1 MAYSS
6 ADRSERLL
14 QSRRFTTDNLTL
26 SQEAF
31 TQVFDLG
38 ASEILTDDGLI
49 PTGSTQL
56 PYSGS
61 SQNLAI
67 VSASVVNPLIEED
80 LPILKYWYRKKI
92 KPAGDGSRE
101 VYYFTESDPSAVDDT
116 VTSDQLIETD
126 QLINFVSPKYIIA
139 SDSVNTTESTTPGYK
154 VVVYKSTSATA
165 GGVTEQAADPAS
177 YVFDFK
183 TGVLTWNDGSA
194 PASNQYVYI
203 TTYQYVGR
211 TLRSQLDDGS
221 IQGAS
226 TWDGLD
232 GKPAG
237 LVSSS
242 AQTIANLPS
251 GTVSGSSQVDY
262 TAISNVPSGII
273 SGSSQVDYTAISN
286 VPSGLVSGSSQITL
300 GGDLSG
306 TANSATVTKV
316 QGVALTSGE
325 ATQLANIGSVT
336 ISATQ
341 WGYLGAM
348 DQNVRTTDAVAF
360 AQLTINGAV
369 EFNNASDVQSFVFNP
384 DTSVT
389 TIATASVSQNLTV
402 GGDLIVNGD
411 LTYLNTTNTAVEDQ
425 FILLG
430 SGSQAAD
437 NGIIFDGAIEAI
449 GEGAAFFFDSG
460 VSRLSYATSVSH
472 ADTEV
477 TPTAY
482 IPLVFDVTG
491 ASHEAVTDV
500 GNIKIEDG
508 EAFIYV

>member
-6 ADRSERLL
+6 SDRSERLL

-67 VSASVVNPLIEED
+67 VSASVVNPSIEED

-154 VVVYKSTSATA
+154 VVVYKSTSTTA

-203 TTYQYVGR
+203 TAYQYVGR

-262 TAISNVPSGII
+262 TSISNVPSGII

-286 VPSGLVSGSSQITL
+286 VPSGLVSGSSQISYNGITDIPSGIMSSSAQTL
-300 GGDLSG
+300 QNLVGQDLVVSSL
-306 TANSATVTKV
+306 TAEQFVVS
-316 QGVALTSGE
+316 S
-325 ATQLANIGSVT
+325 SVT
-336 ISATQ
+336 
-341 WGYLGAM
+341 
-348 DQNVRTTDAVAF
+348 F
-360 AQLTINGAV
+360 
-369 EFNNASDVQSFVFNP
+369 
-384 DTSVT
+384 VT
-389 TIATASVSQNLTV
+389 TSFS
-402 GGDLIVNGD
+402 
-411 LTYLNTTNTAVEDQ
+411 
-425 FILLG
+425 
-430 SGSQAAD
+430 SGST
-437 NGIIFDGAIEAI
+437 IFGDTLDDTHQFTGSLYVSGSI
-449 GEGAAFFFDSG
+449 FFDEIDG
-460 VSRLSYATSVSH
+460 
-472 ADTEV
+472 
-477 TPTAY
+477 
-482 IPLVFDVTG
+482 
-491 ASHEAVTDV
+491 
-500 GNIKIEDG
+500 GN
-508 EAFIYV
+508 F

>member
-6 ADRSERLL
+6 SDRSERLL

-67 VSASVVNPLIEED
+67 VSASVVNPSIEED
-80 LPILKYWYRKKI
+80 LPILKYWYRKKL
-92 KPAGDGSRE
+92 KGAGDGSRE

-203 TTYQYVGR
+203 TVYQYVGR

-262 TAISNVPSGII
+262 TAISNVPSGLV
-273 SGSSQVDYTAISN
+273 SGSSQVDYTSISN
-286 VPSGLVSGSSQITL
+286 VPSGLVSGSSQISYNGITDIPSGIMSSSAQTL
-300 GGDLSG
+300 QNLVGQDLVVSSL
-306 TANSATVTKV
+306 TAEQFVVS
-316 QGVALTSGE
+316 S
-325 ATQLANIGSVT
+325 SVT
-336 ISATQ
+336 
-341 WGYLGAM
+341 
-348 DQNVRTTDAVAF
+348 F
-360 AQLTINGAV
+360 
-369 EFNNASDVQSFVFNP
+369 
-384 DTSVT
+384 VT
-389 TIATASVSQNLTV
+389 TSFS
-402 GGDLIVNGD
+402 
-411 LTYLNTTNTAVEDQ
+411 
-425 FILLG
+425 
-430 SGSQAAD
+430 SGST
-437 NGIIFDGAIEAI
+437 IFGDTLDDTHQFTGSLYVSGSI
-449 GEGAAFFFDSG
+449 FFDEIDG
-460 VSRLSYATSVSH
+460 
-472 ADTEV
+472 
-477 TPTAY
+477 
-482 IPLVFDVTG
+482 
-491 ASHEAVTDV
+491 
-500 GNIKIEDG
+500 GN
-508 EAFIYV
+508 F

>member
-6 ADRSERLL
+6 SDRSERLL

-67 VSASVVNPLIEED
+67 VSASVVNPSIAED

-203 TTYQYVGR
+203 TAYQYVGR

-273 SGSSQVDYTAISN
+273 SGSSQVDYTSISN
-286 VPSGLVSGSSQITL
+286 VPSGLVSGSSQISYNGITDIPSGIMSSSAQTL
-300 GGDLSG
+300 QNLVGQDLVVSSL
-306 TANSATVTKV
+306 TAEQFVVS
-316 QGVALTSGE
+316 S
-325 ATQLANIGSVT
+325 SVT
-336 ISATQ
+336 
-341 WGYLGAM
+341 
-348 DQNVRTTDAVAF
+348 F
-360 AQLTINGAV
+360 
-369 EFNNASDVQSFVFNP
+369 
-384 DTSVT
+384 VT
-389 TIATASVSQNLTV
+389 TSFS
-402 GGDLIVNGD
+402 
-411 LTYLNTTNTAVEDQ
+411 
-425 FILLG
+425 
-430 SGSQAAD
+430 SGST
-437 NGIIFDGAIEAI
+437 IFGDTLDDTHQFTGSLYVSGSI
-449 GEGAAFFFDSG
+449 FFDEIDG
-460 VSRLSYATSVSH
+460 
-472 ADTEV
+472 
-477 TPTAY
+477 
-482 IPLVFDVTG
+482 
-491 ASHEAVTDV
+491 
-500 GNIKIEDG
+500 GN
-508 EAFIYV
+508 F

>member
-6 ADRSERLL
+6 SDRSERLL

-56 PYSGS
+56 AYSGS

-67 VSASVVNPLIEED
+67 VSASVVNPSIETD

-139 SDSVNTTESTTPGYK
+139 ADSVNTTESTTPGYK
-154 VVVYKSTSATA
+154 VVVYKSTASTA
-165 GGVTEQAADPAS
+165 GSISENAADPAS

-203 TTYQYVGR
+203 TAYQYVGR

-286 VPSGLVSGSSQITL
+286 VPSGLVSGSSQISYNGITDIPSGIMSSSVQTL
-300 GGDLSG
+300 QNLVGQDLVVS
-306 TANSATVTKV
+306 
-316 QGVALTSGE
+316 
-325 ATQLANIGSVT
+325 SVT
-336 ISATQ
+336 AEQ
-341 WGYLGAM
+341 
-348 DQNVRTTDAVAF
+348 
-360 AQLTINGAV
+360 
-369 EFNNASDVQSFVFNP
+369 FVVSS
-384 DTSVT
+384 SVT
-389 TIATASVSQNLTV
+389 FV
-402 GGDLIVNGD
+402 
-411 LTYLNTTNTAVEDQ
+411 TTS
-425 FILLG
+425 FS
-430 SGSQAAD
+430 SGST
-437 NGIIFDGAIEAI
+437 IFGDTLDDTHQFTGSLYVSGSI
-449 GEGAAFFFDSG
+449 FFDEIDG
-460 VSRLSYATSVSH
+460 
-472 ADTEV
+472 
-477 TPTAY
+477 
-482 IPLVFDVTG
+482 
-491 ASHEAVTDV
+491 
-500 GNIKIEDG
+500 GN
-508 EAFIYV
+508 F

>member
-6 ADRSERLL
+6 SDRSERLL

-67 VSASVVNPLIEED
+67 VSASVVNPSIETD

-139 SDSVNTTESTTPGYK
+139 ADSVNTTESTTPGYK
-154 VVVYKSTSATA
+154 VVVYKSTASTA
-165 GGVTEQAADPAS
+165 GSISENAADPAS

-203 TTYQYVGR
+203 TAYQYVGR

-286 VPSGLVSGSSQITL
+286 VPSGLVSGSSQISYNGITDIPSGIMSSSAQTL
-300 GGDLSG
+300 QNLVGQDLVVSSL
-306 TANSATVTKV
+306 TAEQFVVS
-316 QGVALTSGE
+316 S
-325 ATQLANIGSVT
+325 SVT
-336 ISATQ
+336 
-341 WGYLGAM
+341 
-348 DQNVRTTDAVAF
+348 F
-360 AQLTINGAV
+360 
-369 EFNNASDVQSFVFNP
+369 
-384 DTSVT
+384 VT
-389 TIATASVSQNLTV
+389 TSFS
-402 GGDLIVNGD
+402 
-411 LTYLNTTNTAVEDQ
+411 
-425 FILLG
+425 
-430 SGSQAAD
+430 SGST
-437 NGIIFDGAIEAI
+437 IFGDTLDDTHQFTGSLYVSGSI
-449 GEGAAFFFDSG
+449 FFDEIDG
-460 VSRLSYATSVSH
+460 
-472 ADTEV
+472 
-477 TPTAY
+477 
-482 IPLVFDVTG
+482 
-491 ASHEAVTDV
+491 
-500 GNIKIEDG
+500 GN
-508 EAFIYV
+508 F

>member
-1 MAYSS
+1 MAYNSS
-6 ADRSERLL
+6 DRSERLL

-49 PTGSTQL
+49 PSGSSQL

-67 VSASVVNPLIEED
+67 VSASAVNPSIEED
-80 LPILKYWYRKKI
+80 LPILKYWYRKKL

-139 SDSVNTTESTTPGYK
+139 TDSVNTAESTTPGYR

-165 GGVTEQAADPAS
+165 GGVTENAADPAS

-183 TGVLTWNDGSA
+183 TGVLTWNDGAS

-203 TTYQYVGR
+203 SAYQYVGR

-226 TWDGLD
+226 TWDALE

-251 GTVSGSSQVDY
+251 GTVSGSSQIDY
-262 TAISNVPSGII
+262 T
-273 SGSSQVDYTAISN
+273 QISN
-286 VPSGLVSGSSQITL
+286 VPSGLVSGSSQIDYTQISNVPSGLVSGSSQISYNGITNIPSGIMSSSAQTL
-300 GGDLSG
+300 QNLLGTDLVVKSL
-306 TANSATVTKV
+306 TAEQYVIS
-316 QGVALTSGE
+316 S
-325 ATQLANIGSVT
+325 SVT
-336 ISATQ
+336 
-341 WGYLGAM
+341 
-348 DQNVRTTDAVAF
+348 F
-360 AQLTINGAV
+360 
-369 EFNNASDVQSFVFNP
+369 
-384 DTSVT
+384 VT
-389 TIATASVSQNLTV
+389 TSFS
-402 GGDLIVNGD
+402 
-411 LTYLNTTNTAVEDQ
+411 
-425 FILLG
+425 
-430 SGSQAAD
+430 SGST
-437 NGIIFDGAIEAI
+437 IFGDTLDDTHQFTGSLYVSGSI
-449 GEGAAFFFDSG
+449 FFDEIDG
-460 VSRLSYATSVSH
+460 
-472 ADTEV
+472 
-477 TPTAY
+477 
-482 IPLVFDVTG
+482 
-491 ASHEAVTDV
+491 
-500 GNIKIEDG
+500 GN
-508 EAFIYV
+508 F

>member
-14 QSRRFTTDNLTL
+14 QSRRFTTDNLSL

-49 PTGSTQL
+49 PTGSSQL

-67 VSASVVNPLIEED
+67 VSASVVNPAIETD
-80 LPILKYWYRKKI
+80 LEVLKFWWRHKLKQG
-92 KPAGDGSRE
+92 ADGQRE
-101 VYYFTESDPSAVDDT
+101 AYYFTTSEPSVVGDT

-126 QLINFVSPKYIIA
+126 QQINFVSPKYIIA
-139 SDSVNTTESTTPGYK
+139 TDSVNTTEGINPGYK
-154 VVVYKSTSATA
+154 VVVYKSTATSA
-165 GGVTEQAADPAS
+165 GSVSDDAADPAS
-177 YVFDFK
+177 YVFDYK
-183 TGVLTWNDGSA
+183 TGVLTWNNGSA
-194 PASNQYVYI
+194 PASNQFVYI

-273 SGSSQVDYTAISN
+273 SGSSQVDYTSISN
-286 VPSGLVSGSSQITL
+286 VPSGLVSGSSQISYNGITDIPSAIMSSSAQTL
-300 GGDLSG
+300 QNLVGQDLVVASI
-306 TANSATVTKV
+306 TAEQFVVS
-316 QGVALTSGE
+316 S
-325 ATQLANIGSVT
+325 SVT
-336 ISATQ
+336 
-341 WGYLGAM
+341 
-348 DQNVRTTDAVAF
+348 F
-360 AQLTINGAV
+360 
-369 EFNNASDVQSFVFNP
+369 
-384 DTSVT
+384 VT
-389 TIATASVSQNLTV
+389 TSFS
-402 GGDLIVNGD
+402 
-411 LTYLNTTNTAVEDQ
+411 
-425 FILLG
+425 
-430 SGSQAAD
+430 SGST
-437 NGIIFDGAIEAI
+437 IFGDTLDDTHQFTGSLYVSGSI
-449 GEGAAFFFDSG
+449 FFDEIDG
-460 VSRLSYATSVSH
+460 
-472 ADTEV
+472 
-477 TPTAY
+477 
-482 IPLVFDVTG
+482 
-491 ASHEAVTDV
+491 
-500 GNIKIEDG
+500 GN
-508 EAFIYV
+508 F

>member
-6 ADRSERLL
+6 SDRSERLL

-67 VSASVVNPLIEED
+67 VSASVVNPSIETD

-139 SDSVNTTESTTPGYK
+139 SDSVNTTESITPGYK

-203 TTYQYVGR
+203 TAYQYVGR

-226 TWDGLD
+226 TWDALE

-237 LVSSS
+237 IVSSS

-262 TAISNVPSGII
+262 TAISNVPSG
-273 SGSSQVDYTAISN
+273 
-286 VPSGLVSGSSQITL
+286 LVSGSSQISYNGITDIPSGIMSSSAQTL
-300 GGDLSG
+300 QNLVGQDLVVASL
-306 TANSATVTKV
+306 TAEQFVVS
-316 QGVALTSGE
+316 S
-325 ATQLANIGSVT
+325 SVT
-336 ISATQ
+336 
-341 WGYLGAM
+341 
-348 DQNVRTTDAVAF
+348 F
-360 AQLTINGAV
+360 
-369 EFNNASDVQSFVFNP
+369 
-384 DTSVT
+384 VT
-389 TIATASVSQNLTV
+389 TSFS
-402 GGDLIVNGD
+402 
-411 LTYLNTTNTAVEDQ
+411 
-425 FILLG
+425 
-430 SGSQAAD
+430 SGST
-437 NGIIFDGAIEAI
+437 IFGDTLDDTHQFTGSLYVSGSI
-449 GEGAAFFFDSG
+449 FFDEIDG
-460 VSRLSYATSVSH
+460 
-472 ADTEV
+472 
-477 TPTAY
+477 
-482 IPLVFDVTG
+482 
-491 ASHEAVTDV
+491 
-500 GNIKIEDG
+500 GN
-508 EAFIYV
+508 F

>member
-6 ADRSERLL
+6 SDRSERLL

-67 VSASVVNPLIEED
+67 VSASVVNPSIEED

-165 GGVTEQAADPAS
+165 GGVTEQASDPAS

-203 TTYQYVGR
+203 TAYQYVGR

-286 VPSGLVSGSSQITL
+286 VPSGLVSGSSQISYNGITDIPSGIMSSSAQTL
-300 GGDLSG
+300 QNLVGQDLVVSSI
-306 TANSATVTKV
+306 TAEQFVVS
-316 QGVALTSGE
+316 S
-325 ATQLANIGSVT
+325 SVT
-336 ISATQ
+336 
-341 WGYLGAM
+341 
-348 DQNVRTTDAVAF
+348 F
-360 AQLTINGAV
+360 
-369 EFNNASDVQSFVFNP
+369 
-384 DTSVT
+384 VT
-389 TIATASVSQNLTV
+389 TSFS
-402 GGDLIVNGD
+402 
-411 LTYLNTTNTAVEDQ
+411 
-425 FILLG
+425 
-430 SGSQAAD
+430 SGST
-437 NGIIFDGAIEAI
+437 IFGDTLDDTHQFTGSLYVSGSI
-449 GEGAAFFFDSG
+449 FFDEIDG
-460 VSRLSYATSVSH
+460 
-472 ADTEV
+472 
-477 TPTAY
+477 
-482 IPLVFDVTG
+482 
-491 ASHEAVTDV
+491 
-500 GNIKIEDG
+500 GN
-508 EAFIYV
+508 F